1 MKQESI
7 TEKIVAR
14 IGNGDGRCWSSSDFA
29 EFGSRLAISQALSR
43 LEKCGALI
51 SPLRGYYCVPRRS
64 KLLDEL
70 LPPDYKELAC
80 AIARH
85 YGWQVLPC
93 GDVLLNELGLSTQ
106 VPVKYSFVSTGPY
119 RYYDVVG
126 TRIEFKHSANREM
139 FNMSAEVATV
149 VQAIKTLGANG
160 LTDICCSRLMEVV
173 LRIGAEKVVRE
184 AKGTTSWIYE
194 MILKLVKG
202 EQL

>member
-1 MKQESI
+1 MKQEST

-43 LEKCGALI
+43 LEKRGELI
-51 SPLRGYYCVPRRS
+51 SPFRGYYCVPRRS

-70 LPPDYKELAC
+70 LPPDYKELAY

-93 GDVLLNELGLSTQ
+93 GDILLNELGLSTQ

-119 RYYDVVG
+119 RDYDVDG
-126 TRIEFKHSANREM
+126 TSIEFKHSANREM

-149 VQAIKTLGANG
+149 VQAIKTLGVNG
-160 LTDICCSRLMEVV
+160 MTDVCCSRLREVV

-194 MILKLVKG
+194 MILKLAKG
-202 EQL
+202 EQI